1 MLKLQENR
9 EANLNVW
16 MNSIRECTDSIGKIY
31 TDMCEFGVIES
42 VLNGEDPEDKIVTS
56 IDTYPQELC
65 QNRAKAKIQGWYYL
79 ETIFMADSINK
90 NQQNSTDRWITEI
103 K

>member
-1 MLKLQENR
+1 MLKLQESR
-9 EANLNVW
+9 EADPIMWVAN
-16 MNSIRECTDSIGKIY
+16 IRECTDNIAKIY
-31 TDMCEFGVIES
+31 NDMCEFGVIES
-42 VLNGEDPEDKIVTS
+42 VMNGEDPEDRIITS

-65 QNRAKAKIQGWYYL
+65 QNRARAKIQGWYYL